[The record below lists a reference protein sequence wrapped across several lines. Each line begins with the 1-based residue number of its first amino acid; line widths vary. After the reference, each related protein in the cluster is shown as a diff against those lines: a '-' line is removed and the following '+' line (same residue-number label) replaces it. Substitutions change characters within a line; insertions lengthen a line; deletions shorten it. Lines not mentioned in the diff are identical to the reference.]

1 MILLAHI
8 LIAITGV
15 IQASY
20 MLVRPSKKGL
30 HLSYAL
36 LALTLT
42 SGTLLVASTGTH
54 ILQGCMSG
62 LMYTGFV
69 AIGITRARHVLAK
82 ESSR

>member
-1 MILLAHI
+1 MILILHI
-8 LIAITGV
+8 LIAITGI

-20 MLVRPSKKGL
+20 MLVKPSKKGL

-42 SGTLLVASTGTH
+42 SGTFLVASTGTH

-69 AIGITRARHVLAK
+69 TIGIARARYVLAK
-82 ESSR
+82 ESTR